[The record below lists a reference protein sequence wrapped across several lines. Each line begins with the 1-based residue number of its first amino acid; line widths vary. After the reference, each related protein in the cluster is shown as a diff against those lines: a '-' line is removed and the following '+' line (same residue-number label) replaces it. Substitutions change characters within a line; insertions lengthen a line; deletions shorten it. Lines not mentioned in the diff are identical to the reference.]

1 MNITITTPA
10 LLFPAI
16 SVLFL
21 AYSNRYLA
29 IAKRIRELHDLFL
42 RTQNNYAM
50 KQVDSLRKRVRLI
63 IIMQLFA
70 VTGII
75 CSVLT
80 MGLVFF
86 SHNTLAK
93 YAFLV
98 SMILIVFS
106 LLISMWE
113 LLISTQ
119 ALNIELQNME
129 EE

>member
-42 RTQNNYAM
+42 RTKNNYAM

-75 CSVLT
+75 CSILT
-80 MGLVFF
+80 MGLIFF
-86 SHNTLAK
+86 GHNLLAK

>member
-42 RTQNNYAM
+42 RTKNNYAM

-75 CSVLT
+75 CSILT
-80 MGLVFF
+80 MGLIFF
-86 SHNTLAK
+86 RHNLLAE

-98 SMILIVFS
+98 SMILIIFS

-129 EE
+129 EK